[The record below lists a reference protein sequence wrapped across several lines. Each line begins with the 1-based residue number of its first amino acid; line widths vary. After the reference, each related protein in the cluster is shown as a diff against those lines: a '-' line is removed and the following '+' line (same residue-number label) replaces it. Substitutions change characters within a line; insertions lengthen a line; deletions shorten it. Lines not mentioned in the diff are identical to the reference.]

1 MFVYCSSAPPPHPTP
16 PQFHHELFMRA
27 SINSGTQSA
36 SERRRLTGSWRGV
49 QLHFLRR
56 FSLLLIGPYRQASVP
71 GDPPLPPSSR
81 ARAAASV
88 ARQQRSE
95 VGPSSP
101 AEEGERHGWFVLCDW
116 CIAPPLTRRRKTCYA
131 AAEDLFLE
139 RWSRASESADIYDI
153 SCVVY
158 LIYTSVPA

>member
-1 MFVYCSSAPPPHPTP
+1 MRCLSIVPLLSSLP
-16 PQFHHELFMRA
+16 PQFHHELFMCA
-27 SINSGTQSA
+27 CINSCTQS
-36 SERRRLTGSWRGV
+36 SCERRLTGSCRGV

-56 FSLLLIGPYRQASVP
+56 FSLLLIGPCRQASVP

-95 VGPSSP
+95 VGTSSP
-101 AEEGERHGWFVLCDW
+101 AEEGGERDGWFVLCDW
-116 CIAPPLTRRRKTCYA
+116 CIAPPLTRRRKICYA
-131 AAEDLFLE
+131 AAVDLFLE
-139 RWSRASESADIYDI
+139 RRSRALESADIYDI

>member
-1 MFVYCSSAPPPHPTP
+1 MYKRRAQPSSGR
-16 PQFHHELFMRA
+16 Q
-27 SINSGTQSA
+27 
-36 SERRRLTGSWRGV
+36 LTGSCRGV

-56 FSLLLIGPYRQASVP
+56 FSRLLIGPCRQASAP
-71 GDPPLPPSSR
+71 GAPPPPPSSR

-101 AEEGERHGWFVLCDW
+101 AEEESERERDGWFVLCDW
-116 CIAPPLTRRRKTCYA
+116 CIAPPLTRRRKTCCA
-131 AAEDLFLE
+131 ATADLFLG
-139 RWSRASESADIYDI
+139 RRRCALESADIYDI